1 MAQAATP
8 AGYAQWSYWITSD
21 QDDEGLVFRRF
32 DKLAAFNLLYLQSE
46 MMEIEERLA
55 TMNRESTGRLSPDA
69 IAETFSLEALVAH
82 CQPNHPRQPDAKER
96 MDLILELRLKIK
108 EYRRPNTRVV
118 GTLSDMMRQGGV
130 YKIQGKARHYLE
142 AENDLVALG
151 PASHE
156 DYLSQFLRKR
166 LARAETGLDPEKP
179 RIARFEEAMVTTILN
194 AITIAVA
201 TTFLVGPIIILYL
214 VQTPWIK
221 LLLVTLFT
229 LGFAASVAVITK
241 ARRPEIF
248 VGTATWVHLHF
259 IGA

>member
-1 MAQAATP
+1 
-8 AGYAQWSYWITSD
+8 
-21 QDDEGLVFRRF
+21 
-32 DKLAAFNLLYLQSE
+32 
-46 MMEIEERLA
+46 
-55 TMNRESTGRLSPDA
+55 
-69 IAETFSLEALVAH
+69 
-82 CQPNHPRQPDAKER
+82 
-96 MDLILELRLKIK
+96 
-108 EYRRPNTRVV
+108 
-118 GTLSDMMRQGGV
+118 
-130 YKIQGKARHYLE
+130 
-142 AENDLVALG
+142 
-151 PASHE
+151 
-156 DYLSQFLRKR
+156 
-166 LARAETGLDPEKP
+166 
-179 RIARFEEAMVTTILN
+179 MVTTILN